1 MLWFLPFWLQ
11 AVVTSLSFVLVG
23 ALVGWILR
31 GHIVLAAFVASLL
44 SIFIPLCIE
53 YAAGRL
59 RLPISLH
66 DFVNGLIMVS
76 PLLILFCWLPA
87 VAGALLSGFG
97 LRLMQR

>member
-11 AVVTSLSFVLVG
+11 AALNSLFFVLIG
-23 ALVGWILR
+23 GLVGWTLR
-31 GHIVLAAFVASLL
+31 GHIMLAAFVASLL
-44 SIFIPLCIE
+44 SLFIPLCIE

-59 RLPISLH
+59 QLPIGLH

-87 VAGALLSGFG
+87 VAGALLSELG
-97 LRLMQR
+97 LRLMHR